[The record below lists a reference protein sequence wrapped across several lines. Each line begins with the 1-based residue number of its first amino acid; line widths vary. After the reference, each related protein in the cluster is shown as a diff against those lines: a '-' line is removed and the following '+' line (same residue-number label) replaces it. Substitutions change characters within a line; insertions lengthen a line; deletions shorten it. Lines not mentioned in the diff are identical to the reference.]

1 MKRTLALFL
10 ALTLSLSLLA
20 GCGGQ
25 EAQSTPAPTGTTAP
39 TATPDAEEPTTK
51 VVVDGLG
58 REVEIPWP
66 VERAVVANRYNSELI
81 RACGAIDRV
90 IAVDTNT
97 AQDRVYW
104 SQFDPDNVIGK
115 GQSELNYEKIVDLGA
130 QVLITPKN
138 GTYEQDQEML
148 EPFGIKV
155 LVVTGWD
162 NADLVNQIEAVGR
175 IFDVEEKAAEL
186 RAFYEENQQKL
197 DACLANV
204 AEKKTVYWE
213 YGDPYT
219 TCIPGTSN
227 DGWHNM
233 LVSAG
238 AINIFGDESL
248 AGKDIDPEAILLA
261 DPDLIIK
268 TSSGPAL
275 KNTGV
280 YTPPT
285 QEMYEEITAEM
296 VSRPGLVRPEGR
308 PEQEPLLHHR
318 LLCRRPGQA
327 HRRPVHRH
335 LALSGRVRGHRPRRR
350 VRRVDVHAG
359 SRPHRGPRLPPAL
372 ICPCMWKR
380 PAPRWGR
387 RSGATGGSRR
397 SLPRQWRRPRWRP
410 SW

>member
-1 MKRTLALFL
+1 MAKE
-10 ALTLSLSLLA
+10 A
-20 GCGGQ
+20 GIDILDV
-25 EAQSTPAPTGTTAP
+25 TPTGADGIRVRARDVEAYLAAP
-39 TATPDAEEPTTK
+39 RPAAECADSAESVIT
-51 VVVDGLG
+51 
-58 REVEIPWP
+58 EIPWKG
-66 VERAVVANRYNSELI
+66 VRAAIAKNMYNS
-81 RACGAIDRV
+81 V
-90 IAVDTNT
+90 QQT
-97 AQDRVYW
+97 AQCTMACEVNATKLLTLRE
-104 SQFDPDNVIGK
+104 SLK
-115 GQSELNYEKIVDLGA
+115 
-130 QVLITPKN
+130 
-138 GTYEQDQEML
+138 QDQEML

-296 VSRPGLVRPEGR
+296 VSRPGWSDLKAVQNKNLYCTTGFCAGGLGKLIGALYTATWLYPDECADIDPDAVFDEWMSMQEVGPIEG
-308 PEQEPLLHHR
+308 H
-318 LLCRRPGQA
+318 
-327 HRRPVHRH
+327 VY
-335 LALSGRVRGHRPRRR
+335 
-350 VRRVDVHAG
+350 
-359 SRPHRGPRLPPAL
+359 RLP
-372 ICPCMWKR
+372 
-380 PAPRWGR
+380 
-387 RSGATGGSRR
+387 
-397 SLPRQWRRPRWRP
+397 
-410 SW
+410 

>member
-296 VSRPGLVRPEGR
+296 VSRPGWSDLKAVQNKNLYCTTGFCAGGLGKLIGALYTATWLYPDECADIDPDAVFDEWMSMQEVGPIEG
-308 PEQEPLLHHR
+308 H
-318 LLCRRPGQA
+318 
-327 HRRPVHRH
+327 VY
-335 LALSGRVRGHRPRRR
+335 
-350 VRRVDVHAG
+350 
-359 SRPHRGPRLPPAL
+359 RLP
-372 ICPCMWKR
+372 
-380 PAPRWGR
+380 
-387 RSGATGGSRR
+387 
-397 SLPRQWRRPRWRP
+397 
-410 SW
+410 

>member
-25 EAQSTPAPTGTTAP
+25 EAQSTPAPIGTTAP

-155 LVVTGWD
+155 LVVTGW
-162 NADLVNQIEAVGR
+162 R
-175 IFDVEEKAAEL
+175 TWST
-186 RAFYEENQQKL
+186 RSRP
-197 DACLANV
+197 
-204 AEKKTVYWE
+204 W
-213 YGDPYT
+213 
-219 TCIPGTSN
+219 
-227 DGWHNM
+227 DGSSMWRRRR
-233 LVSAG
+233 
-238 AINIFGDESL
+238 
-248 AGKDIDPEAILLA
+248 P
-261 DPDLIIK
+261 
-268 TSSGPAL
+268 SSGRSMRRTSRSWTHAW
-275 KNTGV
+275 
-280 YTPPT
+280 PT
-285 QEMYEEITAEM
+285 
-296 VSRPGLVRPEGR
+296 
-308 PEQEPLLHHR
+308 
-318 LLCRRPGQA
+318 
-327 HRRPVHRH
+327 
-335 LALSGRVRGHRPRRR
+335 
-350 VRRVDVHAG
+350 
-359 SRPHRGPRLPPAL
+359 
-372 ICPCMWKR
+372 
-380 PAPRWGR
+380 
-387 RSGATGGSRR
+387 
-397 SLPRQWRRPRWRP
+397 
-410 SW
+410 